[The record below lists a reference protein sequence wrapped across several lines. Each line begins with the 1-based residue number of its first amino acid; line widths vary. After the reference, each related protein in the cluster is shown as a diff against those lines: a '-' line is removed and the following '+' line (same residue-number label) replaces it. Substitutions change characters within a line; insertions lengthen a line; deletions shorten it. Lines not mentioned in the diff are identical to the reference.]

1 MAVLSNGLSFLRMR
15 EFDIAIGEESMK
27 KVRMWLPTVL
37 ILQSLFAFGQSADK
51 KEGPLSPSAKMDKL
65 FDFWN
70 RLDQPGFAVV
80 VVKEGQVVYQNV
92 FGLACQEHGVAI
104 TPRTVFNIATA
115 AQPFVGMAIA
125 LLEKQ
130 GKLSLDDDVRK
141 HIPEILEFEAPV
153 KLRHLL
159 YQTSG
164 LRDWLSVLQLSGRDT
179 EEVTLEKVLDIVK
192 AQKRL
197 AFPPGDRFQ
206 DSNTNYDLLSETV
219 KRVAGQPF
227 SDWAWENI
235 FKPLKMTRTRFR
247 DNFRSIFDDQA
258 FTYHFTR
265 REYLKG
271 VDNLSLT
278 GSHSLFA
285 SIADLAKW
293 LLNLETG
300 QVGGKE
306 VFDRMFEA
314 GRLNDGQSSDF
325 GYGLNIESGQGR
337 LRVSRVG
344 NWAGSGAALVYFPD
358 LKFGYALLANW
369 DYTPVEGFLQD
380 IADIYLPAAPE
391 PVKKSPPPTSKKTVK
406 VSPEILDSYA
416 GDYRMGPGQVFTI
429 SRKGGELVL
438 SVPGTSV
445 PLVTLSKTE
454 FLLAFADA
462 RIVFQKDKEGKV
474 QRLVWKQG
482 GAEQNASK
490 IVLVKP
496 SPQELQEFAGSYF
509 NDELG
514 LSYAVELQGDAL
526 VMKAQGRD
534 DIRLTPDEKDHFTTG
549 WRVFPVVVFQR
560 DGQNL
565 VTGFF
570 IDNDSVRDLVF
581 KKN

>member
-1 MAVLSNGLSFLRMR
+1 
-15 EFDIAIGEESMK
+15 MK
-27 KVRMWLPTVL
+27 KVSLWAATCL
-37 ILQSLFAFGQSADK
+37 ILLSLFAFGQSADK
-51 KEGPLSPSAKMDKL
+51 KETPLSPNAKMDKL

-104 TPRTVFNIATA
+104 TPKTVFNIATA
-115 AQPFVGMAIA
+115 TQPFVGMAVA
-125 LLEKQ
+125 LLENE

-141 HIPEILEFEAPV
+141 YIPEIPDFGTPV

-164 LRDWLSVLQLSGRDT
+164 LRDWLSVLQLGGREK
-179 EEVTLEKVLDIVK
+179 EEVTFEKVLNIVK
-192 AQKRL
+192 AQKQL
-197 AFPPGDRFQ
+197 AFSPGDRFQ
-206 DSNTNYDLLSETV
+206 DSNTNYDLLAETI
-219 KRVAGQPF
+219 KRVTGRSF

-235 FKPLKMTRTRFR
+235 FKPLKMTRTQFR

-258 FTYHFTR
+258 FTYNFTR

-271 VDNLSLT
+271 IDNLSLT

-300 QVGGKE
+300 QVGGKDI
-306 VFDRMFEA
+306 FARMFTA
-314 GRLNDGQSSDF
+314 GRLNNGQSSDF
-325 GYGLNIESGQGR
+325 GYGLNIEAGQGR
-337 LRVSRVG
+337 WRVSRIG

-358 LKFGYALLANW
+358 LKLGLAVLANW

-380 IADIYLPAAPE
+380 IADIYLPAPVE
-391 PVKKSPPPTSKKTVK
+391 PVKKSPQAAAKKTVR

-416 GDYRMGPGQVFTI
+416 GDYRMAPGQVFTI
-429 SRKGGELVL
+429 SRKGDQLII
-438 SVPGTSV
+438 SVPGMNF

-462 RIVFQKDKEGKV
+462 RITFQKNKEGKV
-474 QRLVWKQG
+474 QQFVWKQG
-482 GAEQNASK
+482 GGEQTAPK

-496 SPQELQEFAGSYF
+496 NPQELEEFAGSYF
-509 NDELG
+509 NAELN
-514 LSYAVELQGDAL
+514 LRYAVELRGDMLIVNAPG
-526 VMKAQGRD
+526 QN
-534 DIRLTPDEKDHFTTG
+534 DIRLAPDEKDHFTTSS
-549 WRVFPVVVFQR
+549 RVFPMVIFQR
-560 DGQNL
+560 DGQNR
-565 VTGFF
+565 VTGFI
-570 IDNDSVRDLVF
+570 IDSDPVRDLVF

>member
-1 MAVLSNGLSFLRMR
+1 
-15 EFDIAIGEESMK
+15 MK
-27 KVRMWLPTVL
+27 KVCMWIATCL

-51 KEGPLSPSAKMDKL
+51 KDTPVSPNAKMDKL

-104 TPRTVFNIATA
+104 TSKTVFNIATA
-115 AQPFVGMAIA
+115 AQPFVGMAVA
-125 LLEKQ
+125 LLENE

-141 HIPEILEFEAPV
+141 YIPEIPDFGTPV

-164 LRDWLSVLQLSGRDT
+164 LRDWFPVLQLCGRDK
-179 EEVTLEKVLDIVK
+179 EEVTFDQVMKIVK
-192 AQKRL
+192 AQKQL

-206 DSNTNYDLLSETV
+206 DSNTNYDLLAETI
-219 KRVAGQPF
+219 KRATGRPF
-227 SDWAWENI
+227 SDWAWEKI
-235 FKPLKMTRTRFR
+235 FKPLKMTRTQFR
-247 DNFRSIFDDQA
+247 DNFRSIYDDQA
-258 FTYHFTR
+258 FTYNFTR

-271 VDNLSLT
+271 IDNLSLT

-300 QVGGKE
+300 QVGGKDI
-306 VFDRMFEA
+306 FARMFTA
-314 GRLNDGQSSDF
+314 GRLNNGQSSGF
-325 GYGLNIESGQGR
+325 GYGLNVEAGQGR
-337 LRVSRVG
+337 WRVSRIG

-358 LKFGYALLANW
+358 LRFGFAVLANW

-380 IADIYLPAAPE
+380 IADIYLPAPVE
-391 PVKKSPPPTSKKTVK
+391 PVKKSPPAAAKKTVK
-406 VSPEILDSYA
+406 VSPEILDSYT
-416 GDYRMGPGQVFTI
+416 GDYRMAPGQVYTI
-429 SRKGGELVL
+429 SRKGDQLIL
-438 SVPGTSV
+438 SVPGMNF

-462 RIVFQKDKEGKV
+462 RIIFQKDKEGKV
-474 QRLVWKQG
+474 QQFVWKQG
-482 GAEQNASK
+482 GGEQAAPK

-496 SPQELQEFAGSYF
+496 SLQELEEFAGSYF
-509 NDELG
+509 NAELD
-514 LSYAVELQGDAL
+514 LRYAVELRGDML
-526 VMKAQGRD
+526 IVNPPGQN
-534 DIRLTPDEKDHFTTG
+534 DIRLAPDEKDHFTTG
-549 WRVFPVVVFQR
+549 SRVFPMVIFQR
-560 DGQNL
+560 DGKNR
-565 VTGFF
+565 VTGLI
-570 IDNDSVRDLVF
+570 IDNDPVRDLVF

>member
-1 MAVLSNGLSFLRMR
+1 
-15 EFDIAIGEESMK
+15 
-27 KVRMWLPTVL
+27 
-37 ILQSLFAFGQSADK
+37 
-51 KEGPLSPSAKMDKL
+51 MDKL

-104 TPRTVFNIATA
+104 APKTVFNIATA
-115 AQPFVGMAIA
+115 AEPFVGMAVA
-125 LLEKQ
+125 LLENE

-141 HIPEILEFEAPV
+141 YIPEIPDFGTPI

-164 LRDWLSVLQLSGRDT
+164 LRDWLSVLQLSGRDK
-179 EEVTLEKVLDIVK
+179 EEVTFEKVLNIIK
-192 AQKRL
+192 AQKQL

-206 DSNTNYDLLSETV
+206 DSNTNYDLLAETI
-219 KRVAGQPF
+219 KRATGRPF

-235 FKPLKMTRTRFR
+235 FKPLKMTRTQFR

-258 FTYHFTR
+258 FTYNFTR

-271 VDNLSLT
+271 IDNLSLA

-300 QVGGKE
+300 QVGGKD
-306 VFDRMFEA
+306 VFAKMFTA
-314 GRLNDGQSSDF
+314 GLLSNGQSSGF
-325 GYGLNIESGQGR
+325 GYGWNVEDGPGR
-337 LRVSRVG
+337 RKVSRIG

-358 LKFGYALLANW
+358 QKFGFAVLANW
-369 DYTPVEGFLQD
+369 DYTLVEGFLQD
-380 IADIYLPAAPE
+380 IADIYLPAPVE
-391 PVKKSPPPTSKKTVK
+391 PVKKSLPAAAKKTVK

-416 GDYRMGPGQVFTI
+416 GDYRMGPGQVYTI
-429 SRKGGELVL
+429 SRKGDQLIL
-438 SVPGTSV
+438 SVPGMSF

-462 RIVFQKDKEGKV
+462 RIAFQKDKEGKV
-474 QRLVWKQG
+474 QQFVWKQG
-482 GAEQNASK
+482 GGEQTAPK
-490 IVLVKP
+490 IVMVKP
-496 SPQELQEFAGSYF
+496 TPQELEEFAGSYF
-509 NDELG
+509 NAQLDLR
-514 LSYAVELQGDAL
+514 YAVELRGDTLIVNAPG
-526 VMKAQGRD
+526 QNE
-534 DIRLTPDEKDHFTTG
+534 IRLAPDEKDHFATSS
-549 WRVFPVVVFQR
+549 RVFPMVIFQR
-560 DGQNL
+560 DGQNR
-565 VTGFF
+565 VTGFI
-570 IDNDSVRDLVF
+570 IDSDPVRDLVF